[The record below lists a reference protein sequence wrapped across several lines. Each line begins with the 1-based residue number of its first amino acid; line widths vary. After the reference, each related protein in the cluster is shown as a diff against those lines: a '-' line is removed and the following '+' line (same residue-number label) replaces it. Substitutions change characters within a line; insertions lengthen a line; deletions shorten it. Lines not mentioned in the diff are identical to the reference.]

1 MPELPW
7 KKWYPQ
13 DWKSDPKLDQC
24 SAATRGIWA
33 DAISTMM
40 LLGTDH
46 LTGTDEQMARFCR
59 CSNAE
64 IQQAH
69 KELSASQT
77 ANVSIQNGCK
87 KWQSRRLHRELEISE
102 LRREA
107 VFNRW
112 HKSNTKHHTKAL
124 QTENTNRHTRSASA
138 SASVSGKNGEGDLKG
153 KPDLVPTS
161 EQIYMAYPRHESKLD
176 GIAAIDKAIK
186 KGFGRSFLLER
197 TVAYAKTQPPRSR
210 FTPLPA
216 SWFNAERFNDDP
228 REWERE
234 DSKPSNRPK
243 KPWEIEQGKP
253 KFNDLYPT

>member
-1 MPELPW
+1 M
-7 KKWYPQ
+7 
-13 DWKSDPKLDQC
+13 SGFTKLSSSLIASSVWNEPDKVRIVWITMLAMADKNGDVK
-24 SAATRGIWA
+24 AAVPGLAHLSRETVNDTEHA
-33 DAISTMM
+33 LAI
-40 LLGTDH
+40 
-46 LTGTDEQMARFCR
+46 
-59 CSNAE
+59 
-64 IQQAH
+64 
-69 KELSASQT
+69 LSAPDPHSGRKEMEGRRIVAIEGGWHLVTHEFYRELGMSEELKRYWRERQR
-77 ANVSIQNGCK
+77 
-87 KWQSRRLHRELEISE
+87 QSRMSRTVKDKH
-102 LRREA
+102 A
-107 VFNRW
+107 
-112 HKSNTKHHTKAL
+112 KSRK
-124 QTENTNRHTRSASA
+124 RGSG
-138 SASVSGKNGEGDLKG
+138 SVSGNGSVLKEEDLKE

-253 KFNDLYPT
+253 KFKDIYPT